1 MSNAYD
7 AMPYP
12 TAAEP
17 RLHVE
22 NLRVRAVLNGFHAA
36 PPETARVLEIG
47 CSNGFNLAPMAER
60 YPDAFFLGLDYAATA
75 IETGSSCLREAGLEN
90 IELRIMDLRETAA
103 MDAEREFGQFDYII
117 AHGFYS
123 WVPED
128 VRAAMWELARKVL
141 TPQGVFHVSYNALPG
156 WYAAQAVRDF
166 AGFLHKKS
174 GDRQQALEAAWGAFG
189 VLAQHAE
196 TGHPLAM
203 EAARIRNRPVNVLA
217 HDEWNEFCEPF
228 YLTQVVQRAQE
239 EGFRYVGEAGPHLPS
254 DLRKHA
260 DVSRMVLELSVD
272 DPLLQLQLLDFTAM
286 RRFHDTLFTHAG
298 QAPAKRHIA
307 NTLLDCWARSDIQ
320 FVETADSGA
329 RVYEHSGGVR
339 ITSAHPLLCAL
350 ADALEAAAPGEVLLG
365 EFLADQYPGEG
376 KKDPQITLQ
385 FSQMI
390 IRLMEGA
397 VVSMRL
403 SETPVARTVAEYP
416 QTTRF
421 ARLQMAREGRATNAY
436 HLCRS
441 VPEPWKRALFVL
453 LDGTRDLGQLIAELV
468 ASGVE
473 AEGAEDRAAFFAEQV
488 PLAMEEFRQKAFL
501 V

>member
-22 NLRVRAVLNGFHAA
+22 NLRVRAVLNGYHAV

-47 CSNGFNLAPMAER
+47 CSNGFNLAPMAEQ
-60 YPDAFFLGLDYAATA
+60 YPNAFFLGLDYAATA
-75 IETGSSCLREAGLEN
+75 IETGNACVRDAGLGN
-90 IELRIMDLRETAA
+90 IELRCMDLRETAA
-103 MDAEREFGQFDYII
+103 MDAEREFGQFGYII
-117 AHGFYS
+117 AHGVYS

-128 VRAAMWELARKVL
+128 VRAALWALARKVL
-141 TPQGVFHVSYNALPG
+141 APQGILHVSYNALPG
-156 WYAAQAVRDF
+156 WYAAQATRDF
-166 AGFLHKKS
+166 AGFLHEKS
-174 GDRQQALEAAWGAFG
+174 GDRVQALEAAWGAFG
-189 VLAQHAE
+189 VLGTYAE
-196 TGHPLAM
+196 SEHPFAM
-203 EAARIRNRPVNVLA
+203 EAARIRNRPLNVLA

-228 YLTQVVQRAQE
+228 YLTQVVRRAQE
-239 EGFRYVGEAGPHLPS
+239 EGFRYVAEAGLHLPS

-260 DVSRMVLELSVD
+260 EVSRMVLDLSGG

-307 NTLLDCWARSDIQ
+307 NTLLDCWARSDIR
-320 FVETADSGA
+320 FVGTAENGA

-339 ITSAHPLLCAL
+339 ITSGHPLLCAL
-350 ADALEAAAPGEVLLG
+350 ADALEAAAPGEILLG
-365 EFLADQYPGEG
+365 EFLADQYPGVG
-376 KKDPQITLQ
+376 KKDPQVTLQ
-385 FSQMI
+385 FGQMI

-397 VVSMRL
+397 VISTRL
-403 SETPVARTVAEYP
+403 SETPVARTVAERP
-416 QTTRF
+416 RVARF
-421 ARLQMAREGRATNAY
+421 ARLQMGREGRAANAY
-436 HLCRS
+436 HLCRT

-453 LDGTRDLGQLIAELV
+453 LDGTRDREQLVAELV

-473 AEGAEDRAAFFAEQV
+473 TGGAEDRAAFFAEQV
-488 PLAMEEFRQKAFL
+488 PQAMEEFRQKAFL